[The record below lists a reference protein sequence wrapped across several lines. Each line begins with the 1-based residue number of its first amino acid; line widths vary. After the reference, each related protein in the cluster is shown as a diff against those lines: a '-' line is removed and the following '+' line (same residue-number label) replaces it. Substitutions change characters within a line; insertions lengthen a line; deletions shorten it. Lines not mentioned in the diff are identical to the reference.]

1 MTQTKEQTENQD
13 KAERYLSRINLV
25 EREIRGK
32 RLELEALRYKASGA
46 GAIRYDRDRVQTSPQ
61 DYMTMAI
68 EDVLELEKQI
78 KEDEESIE
86 DIKGEAYRIVRQMQD
101 RDNRALI
108 EWFYLNGLS
117 MTETAEFMKMS
128 ERNAYYIQDK
138 ALEEF
143 GTFL

>member
-46 GAIRYDRDRVQTSPQ
+46 GAIRYDRDRIQTSPQ

>member
-61 DYMTMAI
+61 DYMTMVI

-143 GTFL
+143 GALL

>member
-1 MTQTKEQTENQD
+1 MTLTDNQTKAD
-13 KAERYLSRINLV
+13 KYLSRIRRV
-25 EREIRGK
+25 ENVIKGK

-46 GAIRYDRDRVQTSPQ
+46 GAIRYDKDRVQISPQ
-61 DYMTMAI
+61 DYITMAI

-86 DIKGEAYRIVRQMQD
+86 DLKGEAYAIVRKMEN
-101 RDNRALI
+101 RDGRALI

-117 MTETAEFMKMS
+117 MSETAEFMKMS
-128 ERNAYYIQDK
+128 ERNAYYIQEK

-143 GTFL
+143 GTHL

>member
-1 MTQTKEQTENQD
+1 MTKNQTENQD
-13 KAERYLSRINLV
+13 KAERYLSRIQRV
-25 EREIRGK
+25 ETVIRGK

-46 GAIRYDRDRVQTSPQ
+46 GAIRYDKDRVQTSPQ

-86 DIKGEAYRIVRQMQD
+86 DLKGEAYSIVRRMD
-101 RDNRALI
+101 NRDNRAFI

-117 MTETAEFMKMS
+117 MTETAEFMHVS
-128 ERNAYYIQDK
+128 ERNGYYIQEK
-138 ALEEF
+138 SLEEF
-143 GTFL
+143 GALI

>member
-46 GAIRYDRDRVQTSPQ
+46 GAIRYDKDRVQTSPQ

-86 DIKGEAYRIVRQMQD
+86 DIKGEAYRIVRQMKD

-128 ERNAYYIQDK
+128 ERNAYYVQDK